1 MAKQQDHGFETMAIV
16 AMVALVALV
25 AMFMNSSS
33 SNGNIAGAAFDGQ
46 KTVPKIQSYD
56 EFCTTVKCAP
66 DSEHACCTDNQVLDA
81 CDGTTTLYCTDG
93 DGNNYPPSCTVSKR
107 GDPIY
112 SCF

>member
-1 MAKQQDHGFETMAIV
+1 MAKQRDPGFETMAIV

-46 KTVPKIQSYD
+46 KAVQKIQSYD
-56 EFCTTVKCAP
+56 ECTYVDCAS
-66 DSEHACCTDNQVLDA
+66 DSEDACCTDQVLGA
-81 CDGTTTLYCTDG
+81 CDGETTLYCTDA
-93 DGNNYPPSCTVSKR
+93 DGNNYPPSCKENKR
-107 GDPIY
+107 GDPVY